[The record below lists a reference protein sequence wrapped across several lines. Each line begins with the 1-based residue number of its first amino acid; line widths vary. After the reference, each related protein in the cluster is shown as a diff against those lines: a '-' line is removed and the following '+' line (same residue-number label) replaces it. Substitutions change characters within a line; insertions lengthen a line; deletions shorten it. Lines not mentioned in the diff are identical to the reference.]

1 MLVINISDR
10 QKTVPVPLFQK
21 EPPLRGRK
29 LLRTRANNHIS
40 VFIDMAST
48 LCQISKAP
56 HGVLEVARRPQADGA
71 EGQAWGAIVSDVPL
85 TGPPRTLTGVWPWLE
100 AWQLRLRC
108 PVVFKE

>member
-1 MLVINISDR
+1 MGQAQPRLKRLCCPSLPTSSPFTPIASER
-10 QKTVPVPLFQK
+10 Q
-21 EPPLRGRK
+21 
-29 LLRTRANNHIS
+29 
-40 VFIDMAST
+40 AST

-100 AWQLRLRC
+100 AWQLRQRC